1 MPQSKYLIVGSSHAG
16 LSALAAIRAHDR
28 EGSITLITRE
38 KHFPYSP
45 TILPYVVS
53 SQVKDEDVFLMNE
66 DELAGYAVTFKKG
79 AKLVSVDAASRRLR
93 LEAGEDLE
101 YENLLLATGAE
112 PTLPPIEGLQETPFY
127 VLRTLED
134 ALRLRKAAQ
143 DAKSATVLGAGLIG
157 MHAAENLSR
166 AGLQVTVVEA
176 LSQVLPGYFDET
188 SSGMIR
194 NIFSSQGL
202 KIITGNPVVHMTAS
216 NRSCIISME
225 SGPDI
230 AADLLVVATGVRPR
244 ISYLSESEI
253 KCDEGIHVNDTM
265 RTSADHVWAAGDV
278 AQSRSFFGSSKLVH
292 ATLPTAVEQGRT
304 AGMDMAADPT
314 LKPDPGGIPMN
325 TYKFFGNRSFSV
337 GLGNIPQSTEDM
349 EVDQVFLPS
358 SLQYQKLV
366 FHEDRLVGVSGIN
379 SMLEPGIMYQ
389 LIKRRLD
396 ISDVKKRFAAKPLE
410 MGRVMMSQ
418 KWS

>member
-1 MPQSKYLIVGSSHAG
+1 MSQSKYLIVGSSHAG
-16 LSALAAIRAHDR
+16 LSALEAIRAHDQ
-28 EGSITLITRE
+28 EGGITLLTQD

-53 SQVKDEDVFLMNE
+53 NRVKDEDIFLMGE
-66 DELAGYAVTFKKG
+66 DELSGHTVTFKEG
-79 AKLVSVDAASRRLR
+79 AKLVSVDTASKKVS
-93 LEAGEDLE
+93 LESGETLE

-112 PTLPPIEGLQETPFY
+112 PALPPIDGLQEAPFY

-134 ALRLRKAAQ
+134 ALRLRRAAQ
-143 DAKSATVLGAGLIG
+143 KAKSAIVLGAGLIG
-157 MHAAENLSR
+157 MHAAENLLE

-188 SSGMIR
+188 SAAMIQ
-194 NIFSSQGL
+194 NVFFSRGV
-202 KIITGNPVVHMTAS
+202 KILTGNRVVHVTES
-216 NRSCIISME
+216 NNTCTISTE
-225 SGPDI
+225 SGEDI
-230 AADLLVVATGVRPR
+230 SADLLVVATGVRPR
-244 ISYLSESEI
+244 IRYLPKSGVKS
-253 KCDEGIHVNDTM
+253 DEGILVDSTM
-265 RTSADHVWAAGDV
+265 RTSANHVWAAGDV
-278 AQSRSFFGSSKLVH
+278 AQSQSFFDSSKRVH

-304 AGMDMAADPT
+304 AGMDMVGDPA

-325 TYKFFGNRSFSV
+325 TYKFFGNRSFSI
-337 GLGNIPQSTEDM
+337 GLGNIPQSTDDM

-366 FHEDRLVGVSGIN
+366 FHKDRLVGVSGIN

-389 LIKRRLD
+389 LVKRRLD
-396 ISDVKKRFAAKPLE
+396 LSDVKKRFASNPLE

-418 KWS
+418 MWS